1 MSGAV
6 ERVAARHVA
15 ATSARVA
22 ARLRALLPGARVE
35 LVDAGVAVSGRGLVR
50 RWLADARLGWWRA

>member
-15 ATSARVA
+15 AARARVA
-22 ARLRALLPGARVE
+22 ARLRALLPGMRVE
-35 LVDAGVAVSGRGLVR
+35 LVDDGVAVSGRGLVR
-50 RWLADARLGWWRA
+50 RWLDHPWLGWWRA

>member
-6 ERVAARHVA
+6 ERIAARRVA
-15 ATSARVA
+15 ATQAHVA

-35 LVDAGVAVSGRGLVR
+35 LVDEGVAVSGRGLVR
-50 RWLADARLGWWRA
+50 RWLADPRLGWWRA